1 MTPLEYAVDFDAD
14 LRSHIENTP
23 RRAQKERGEIGASD
37 FDCTQRMA
45 YILARK
51 PETDSTDYW
60 AAYVGTAMDDRLKAS
75 RRAAKPDLLHDLII
89 PVTLQLE
96 DGSEFTFNLAP
107 DEADP
112 TEPSVTD
119 YKTAD
124 GLAKARK
131 DRVHDARRRQRH
143 LQYLAMVQNF
153 GWPEDGIVRNVI
165 VDRAGKDSRH
175 FVEQETF
182 SWEVVREARDMLSS
196 ALYAAKHNEPTS
208 QDRPRAFCQSYCPYF
223 TRCRGAEVEYQI
235 LADESTIALAEA
247 YRQAQDDRQEAD
259 QLMQELR
266 DLLPKVTGIA
276 GRAQMR
282 WTTANLKS
290 GPSERLE
297 VSWLTQP
304 KETA

>member
-1 MTPLEYAVDFDAD
+1 VTPEMYAVEFDTD
-14 LRSHIENTP
+14 LRMHIENTP
-23 RRAQKERGEIGASD
+23 RRAQKDRGEIGASD

-45 YILARK
+45 YILGQK
-51 PETDSTDYW
+51 PETDTTDYW
-60 AAYVGTAMDDRLKAS
+60 AAYVGTAMDDRIKAS
-75 RRAAKPDLLHDLII
+75 RKAARPDLLFDLIL
-89 PVTLQLE
+89 PVRLQLD
-96 DGSEFTFNLAP
+96 DGTEFTFNLAP

-112 TEPSVTD
+112 TEPAVTD

-143 LQYLAMVQNF
+143 LQYLAMMQNF
-153 GWPEDGIVRNVI
+153 GWPDTGTVRNVI

-182 SWEVVREARDMLSS
+182 SWAVVKEAADMLSS

-208 QDRPRAFCQSYCPYF
+208 QDRPRAFCERYCPFF
-223 TRCRGAEVEYQI
+223 TRCRGAEVEYDI
-235 LADESTIALAEA
+235 LNDPATIDLVAA
-247 YRQAQDDRQEAD
+247 YRTAQDEREEANE
-259 QLMQELR
+259 LMSELR

-276 GRAQMR
+276 GKAQMR
-282 WTTANLKS
+282 WTTANLKT

-297 VSWLTQP
+297 VSWL
-304 KETA
+304 